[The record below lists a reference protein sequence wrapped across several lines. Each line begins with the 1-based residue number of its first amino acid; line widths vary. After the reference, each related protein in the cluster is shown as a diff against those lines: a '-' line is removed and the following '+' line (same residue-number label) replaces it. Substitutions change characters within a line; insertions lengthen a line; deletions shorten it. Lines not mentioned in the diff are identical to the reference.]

1 MTRLSSLQPRLGQ
14 GKVHPSWAMSKGTG
28 KDELIVTLSKGY
40 IGHTYKTDSLAPAPD
55 MMVNVLCFPG
65 KGGEEEW
72 YLWDI

>member
-14 GKVHPSWAMSKGTG
+14 GKVHPSWAMSKGRV
-28 KDELIVTLSKGY
+28 KDELSKGY

-55 MMVNVLCFPG
+55 MMVNVLYFLG